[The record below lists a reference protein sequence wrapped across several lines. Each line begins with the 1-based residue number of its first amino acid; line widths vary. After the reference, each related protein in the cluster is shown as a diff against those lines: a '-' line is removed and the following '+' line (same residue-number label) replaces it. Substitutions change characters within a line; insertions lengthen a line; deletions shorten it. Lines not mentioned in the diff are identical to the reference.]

1 MFNIDYIPSGV
12 FNIDYV
18 PSGVFNIDYV
28 PSGVFNIDYV
38 LRFFF
43 IDRISSGPSWQ
54 SPKE

>member
-1 MFNIDYIPSGV
+1 VFNIDYIPSGV